1 MPPRYSGAQRYR
13 DVLEQSL
20 RAVSR
25 AFRVQCLREF
35 PLKILRSRRRV
46 LRMPFACTYFVNYSC
61 IFVQLCCGVVQP
73 LLASSPSLKEEG
85 KRVTKGFGICGRKG
99 IKELKKALKKSSYF
113 IEYTYVYSSAVRP
126 STHATR
132 RIDYTLPSHWA
143 AAAAARAGDGAG
155 TEVVVHGGE

>member
-1 MPPRYSGAQRYR
+1 MYICAI
-13 DVLEQSL
+13 VLWCCATLTSIKPFVKRRREESNKGIWD
-20 RAVSR
+20 
-25 AFRVQCLREF
+25 LRE
-35 PLKILRSRRRV
+35 
-46 LRMPFACTYFVNYSC
+46 
-61 IFVQLCCGVVQP
+61 
-73 LLASSPSLKEEG
+73 
-85 KRVTKGFGICGRKG
+85 KRHKL
-99 IKELKKALKKSSYF
+99 KELKKALKKSSYF